1 VGGQPWPSP
10 HGCYCRHRN
19 PGFFSGEL
27 SAIVG
32 NDRGRNPEIKNDVLD
47 EIHDLPRANFSQ
59 GLCLD
64 LLSKFIECDEQVG
77 QAPRCLLEGSQE
89 VQTPHGKRP
98 GNGDRLEFLGRA
110 VNLSSEVQA
119 SPTGSYD
126 LCCIVGRS
134 RPVKTLLKCLLD
146 HAS

>member
-1 VGGQPWPSP
+1 MT
-10 HGCYCRHRN
+10 
-19 PGFFSGEL
+19 
-27 SAIVG
+27 
-32 NDRGRNPEIKNDVLD
+32 
-47 EIHDLPRANFSQ
+47 FSQ

-64 LLSKFIECDEQVG
+64 LLSKFIERDEQVG
-77 QAPRCLLEGSQE
+77 HAPRCLLEGSQE
-89 VQTPHGKRP
+89 VQTPHDKRP

-126 LCCIVGRS
+126 LCCIVGHS